1 MKIYCITHKPLK
13 NIEKIGLIPA
23 GVGKANFPSNYII
36 ENSRSNISHKNF
48 CYSETSFHYW
58 IWKNILP
65 SLNNDEWIGTCQ
77 YRRFFVKKEFE
88 EKTKNKYHGFYNIKS
103 IDELKSIIQI
113 EPVKGWN
120 DYDVI
125 LCNPYN
131 LSSVKKIK
139 LIKRGFRSLMKDP
152 SIFFKKNKQTIKL
165 HFEMHHGYGN
175 LEKASRLLPR
185 GDETDFLSYVSTKTS
200 LIGNCIFISRNKK
213 IMNDFYTDL
222 FTWLF
227 KCEVIFGFKG
237 DDYDTKRIYSFLT
250 ERYMP
255 FWFEK
260 YSNVLTWPWVFFDIS
275 KFEN

>member
-1 MKIYCITHKPLK
+1 MFCISLEPNHYNFIK
-13 NIEKIGLIPA
+13 NLEYLPVGL
-23 GVGKANFPSNYII
+23 GGKYFDDGWFTDTSGI
-36 ENSRSNISHKNF
+36 NISKKNKN
-48 CYSETSFHYW
+48 YGEYTYHYW
-58 IWKNILP
+58 IWKNYLDV
-65 SLNNDEWIGTCQ
+65 LNNDEWIGTCQ
-77 YRRFFVKKEFE
+77 YRRFFVKKEFG
-88 EKTKNKYHGFYNIKS
+88 EKTKNKYHGFYNIKN

-113 EPVKGWN
+113 EPVKEWN

-131 LSSVKKIK
+131 LSGVKKIK

-165 HFEMHHGYGN
+165 HFEMHHGYSK

-213 IMNDFYTDL
+213 IMSDFYTDL

-227 KCEVIFGFKG
+227 KCEEIFGFKG